1 MSAVAARRSG
11 VLYSNSMEIGIIAAL
26 VTAGLYGLFKSPRK
40 KRNRTTGPESGGAGR
55 STSRT
60 KSESVAERSEKKQI
74 ADDIVT
80 IILPTIGG
88 DGK

>member
-1 MSAVAARRSG
+1 
-11 VLYSNSMEIGIIAAL
+11 MEIGIVAAL
-26 VTAGLYGLFKSPRK
+26 VTAGLYGLFKSPKK
-40 KRNRTTGPESGGAGR
+40 KRNRTAGPESGGAGG
-55 STSRT
+55 STSKTRS
-60 KSESVAERSEKKQI
+60 KSVTERDKKKQI